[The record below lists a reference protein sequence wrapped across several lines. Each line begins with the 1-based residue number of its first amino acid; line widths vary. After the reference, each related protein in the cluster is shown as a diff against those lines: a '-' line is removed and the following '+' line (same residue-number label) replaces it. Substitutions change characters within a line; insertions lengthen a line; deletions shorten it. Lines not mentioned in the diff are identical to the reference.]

1 MRSKTD
7 KEHSCSPG
15 HVVAKD
21 PRKVVVRRELFSV
34 PVEID
39 VEECDDD
46 GSSYMKLTVSFLA
59 LLLEIIII
67 PVFPARVVKEWDK
80 LTSVHDRPDVV
91 QNDDCIVLFA
101 VVLVVSHHAV
111 TIVHFVIV

>member
-1 MRSKTD
+1 MD
-7 KEHSCSPG
+7 KEHSCSSG

-21 PRKVVVRRELFSV
+21 PHKVVVQWELFSV

-39 VEECDDD
+39 VEECDDN

-59 LLLEIIII
+59 LLLEIITI

-80 LTSVHDRPDVV
+80 LTSMPNRPDVV
-91 QNDDCIVLFA
+91 
-101 VVLVVSHHAV
+101 
-111 TIVHFVIV
+111 